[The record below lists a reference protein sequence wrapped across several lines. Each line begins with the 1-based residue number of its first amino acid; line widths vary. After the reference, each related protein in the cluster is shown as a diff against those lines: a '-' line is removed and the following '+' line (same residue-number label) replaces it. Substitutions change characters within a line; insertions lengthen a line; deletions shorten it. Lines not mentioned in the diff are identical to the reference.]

1 MNTDFLDAH
10 DRHWQDAGLL
20 FESTR
25 MANADHLYG
34 MAAECGLKRLMV
46 AFGMPIGSDGGPTDE
61 SDRIHANHAWVRYEA
76 YRSGHHEGA
85 SFALPTTNPFRD
97 WNVSQRYANQCN
109 FDHKRVDSHRLGA
122 EAVRK
127 LIGKARK
134 EGLI

>member
-1 MNTDFLDAH
+1 
-10 DRHWQDAGLL
+10 
-20 FESTR
+20 

-46 AFGMPIGSDGGPTDE
+46 AFGMLVGSDSGPAAK
-61 SDRIHANHAWVRYEA
+61 SDRIHANLSWSRYEA

-97 WNVSQRYANQCN
+97 WDVSQRYANQCD
-109 FDHKRVDSHRLGA
+109 FDQKRVDSHRLGA

>member
-46 AFGMPIGSDGGPTDE
+46 AFGMLVGSDSGPAAK
-61 SDRIHANHAWVRYEA
+61 SDRIHANLSWSRYEA
-76 YRSGHHEGA
+76 YR
-85 SFALPTTNPFRD
+85 
-97 WNVSQRYANQCN
+97 
-109 FDHKRVDSHRLGA
+109 
-122 EAVRK
+122 
-127 LIGKARK
+127 
-134 EGLI
+134 